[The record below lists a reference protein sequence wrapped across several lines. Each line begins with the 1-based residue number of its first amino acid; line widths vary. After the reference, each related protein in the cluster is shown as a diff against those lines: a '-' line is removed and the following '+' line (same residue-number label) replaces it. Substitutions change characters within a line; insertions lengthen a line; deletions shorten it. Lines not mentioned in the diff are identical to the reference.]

1 MSQLSES
8 HGLATSAIPF
18 FRRPAVFW
26 TLVTAATIGLLV
38 IIGYATGV
46 HVATIKDE
54 DAIKAEAKSKE
65 FNATAFVDSVW
76 ESQVIPAIVE
86 KAVDSPTLISALKT
100 DQQAAIV
107 KYGHSETGAYN
118 FVAKG
123 QGKVIA
129 FDASSSSRT
138 LDVDVNPYD
147 GQKDLSIQIG
157 PIINGFSLRDGPGVI
172 TFNSVGN
179 QIEYGKV
186 NRELNTRAAAQFKDL
201 DPATLQDKV
210 ISFYGTFTLTDVDHI
225 LLTPVKLEVV
235 EGS

>member
-1 MSQLSES
+1 MNQPSES
-8 HGLATSAIPF
+8 PGLPTSAVPF
-18 FRRPAVFW
+18 FKRPHVLW
-26 TLVTAATIGLLV
+26 PLVTVVAVGLLV
-38 IIGYATGV
+38 ISGYAAGV

-65 FNATAFVDSVW
+65 FNAATFVDSVW

-86 KAVDSPTLISALKT
+86 KAVDFPTLVSALKA

-138 LDVDVNPYD
+138 LDVDVEPYD

-186 NRELNTRAAAQFKDL
+186 NRELNTRAAALFKDL

-210 ISFYGTFTLTDVDHI
+210 ISFYGTFTLNDVDHI
-225 LLTPVKLEVV
+225 LLTPVRLKW
-235 EGS
+235 

>member
-1 MSQLSES
+1 MSQRLDSPV
-8 HGLATSAIPF
+8 IPF
-18 FRRPAVFW
+18 MKRPGVVW
-26 TLVTAATIGLLV
+26 TLIALAVVALLV
-38 IIGYATGV
+38 IIGYAAGV

-65 FNATAFVDSVW
+65 FNVTTFVDSVW
-76 ESQVIPAIVE
+76 ESQVIPAIIE
-86 KAVDSPTLISALKT
+86 KAVDFPTLVSALKA
-100 DQQAAIV
+100 DQQAAIAQ
-107 KYGHSETGAYN
+107 YGHSETGAEN

-123 QGKVIA
+123 QGRVIA
-129 FDASSSSRT
+129 VDASTSSRT
-138 LDVDVNPYD
+138 LDVDVEPYD

-186 NRELNTRAAAQFKDL
+186 NRELNTRAAALFKDL
-201 DPATLQDKV
+201 DPAALLDKV
-210 ISFYGTFTLTDVDHI
+210 ISFYGTFTLNGVDNI
-225 LLTPVKLEVV
+225 VLTPVRLEVV